1 MHTTKFI
8 FYLLYLFLAAL
19 GLHCCLQA
27 FSSCGARV
35 SHFGVFSCCRARAGR
50 LSGCPKACAIYPDQ
64 GLNPCPF
71 PWRQILNHWTTREV
85 LPSPLDKG
93 EVRFQKIMRTRGI
106 AVAIFRKIKSATTS
120 IKFLPYLSNCRC
132 ASYLWYRS
140 KIMPVS
146 WNPHQ
151 IKGKKCIEDMIE
163 NISFRRELLF
173 WPCFN
178 KTYIFHLGI
187 PISEWVNFPQTSFAL
202 YVSDLISFPP
212 SYSPCIVGQCLPC
225 TCVTMPDK
233 LV

>member
-1 MHTTKFI
+1 
-8 FYLLYLFLAAL
+8 
-19 GLHCCLQA
+19 
-27 FSSCGARV
+27 
-35 SHFGVFSCCRARAGR
+35 
-50 LSGCPKACAIYPDQ
+50 
-64 GLNPCPF
+64 
-71 PWRQILNHWTTREV
+71 
-85 LPSPLDKG
+85 
-93 EVRFQKIMRTRGI
+93 MRTRDI

-120 IKFLPYLSNCRC
+120 IKFLPYLSNCRY

-178 KTYIFHLGI
+178 KTYIFHLRI
-187 PISEWVNFPQTSFAL
+187 PISEWMNFPQTSFGL
-202 YVSDLISFPP
+202 YVSDLISFLP
-212 SYSPCIVGQCLPC
+212 SYSPCIAGQCLPC

-233 LV
+233 LVQCVVGVFCKLFLNQNGWQSRHSTWNHVAMSHCAEIYVHVSNLNSP